1 VLFALSLEIVWH
13 ACQTVIHTCRDINI
27 LRINCTPIWFYLQ
40 DYIEMHGQQIKIYW
54 HLNLPEIVLQM
65 ANTSRNIQP

>member
-1 VLFALSLEIVWH
+1 
-13 ACQTVIHTCRDINI
+13 
-27 LRINCTPIWFYLQ
+27 
-40 DYIEMHGQQIKIYW
+40 MHGQQIKIYW